1 MDSSLFCPRGLDLG
15 TCACRNGWD
24 HCYGGFSYIF
34 GGIFRVPKICESS
47 VLEDNVKLFF
57 KQCAP
62 IYTLRFIY
70 LKGRVTLRGTHT
82 LAHTQRNRENEREFL
97 STGSLPGWLLQAELG
112 EVKAKSLELHVGH
125 PHPSSVSATFPGA
138 LAWSWL
144 GSVAAVSQPPYEM
157 PAL

>member
-1 MDSSLFCPRGLDLG
+1 MCTNLYS
-15 TCACRNGWD
+15 
-24 HCYGGFSYIF
+24 
-34 GGIFRVPKICESS
+34 K
-47 VLEDNVKLFF
+47 
-57 KQCAP
+57 
-62 IYTLRFIY
+62 IY
-70 LKGRVTLRGTHT
+70 LFEGKSHIERNTHT
-82 LAHTQRNRENEREFL
+82 GTHTQRNRENEREFP

-138 LAWSWL
+138 LARSWL